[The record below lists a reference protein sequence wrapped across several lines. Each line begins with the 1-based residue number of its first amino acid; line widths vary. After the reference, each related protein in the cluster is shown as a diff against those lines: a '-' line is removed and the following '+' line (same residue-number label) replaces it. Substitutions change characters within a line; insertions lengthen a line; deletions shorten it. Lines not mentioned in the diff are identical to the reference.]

1 MKKVSF
7 SPESPKTIISNME
20 TTQPTVTFSPRK
32 GIHKFVSRIFSRMA
46 VLPLTLPLCLVL
58 VLGVGNIW
66 GQTYYDMSSGNYSQN
81 FNGITTLPTNFSIV
95 AVLSTG
101 SIPIATKTTTA
112 STSSLSVVSTGAAI
126 GRDVATSTRLAF
138 LTTGATDN
146 ATAIST
152 DLNLNFTSRN
162 AGNLSFDASTIF
174 NSTGNRVGS
183 LRVYYSIDGSTWSE
197 LTGTNLPYTATNN
210 VAGSASV
217 SITLPSAI
225 NNQATVKLRFY
236 YHNGSGGS
244 TGSRP
249 RIGIDNLSVT
259 STAAATTPTL
269 TTTTV
274 SSITTTSAI
283 LGAIVTSNGGAAL
296 TSRGTVWGTSASP
309 TGNASAE
316 GGTTVA
322 EFSHSRTGLT
332 ANTVYT
338 YRGYATNSVGT
349 GYSADGTFTSLP
361 LAPTVGSGNSIT
373 ASGFTANWSHPTM
386 GSASYTYSVEVDDDS
401 NFGSINSSVSSIAS
415 SNTSQAITG
424 LSPSTT
430 YYYRVKAVN
439 AQGSSV
445 WSSTSAGITTSS
457 AATPTLNPVTLASAL
472 STTYGTASAG
482 VSFTASGSNLTGNI
496 TATAQ
501 TGYEVSTTLGSG
513 YGASVSVASGTTV
526 YVRFASTR
534 SAGTYNSATAV
545 VLSGGGASSSANVT
559 TSSSGNTV
567 AQKALTV
574 TGLTAQNKVYDGLTM
589 AATTGTAALS
599 GIVGSDAVT
608 LTGTPIF
615 TFSSSIVA
623 SGVSVSTSGY
633 SLTGAQSANYSLT
646 QPTLAANITVRSLTI
661 TANNVSKVQGV
672 LLSGGAGSA
681 AFTSSGLQ
689 NGETIGTVT
698 ITYGTAGATTGDGN
712 TVGVYASQV
721 TPSVATSGTFTASN
735 YSISYVAGSIT
746 VTQAPCATEGF
757 TNIGSSGTYG
767 SKSWSGSGGTWNA
780 TDAREDQTITG
791 KAMTIRIGNITSPSI
806 SGGIGDLTFK
816 AKFPF
821 SESSGNLNVKVNGNV
836 IGTLNFSE
844 MNGSATITKTIS
856 NINIVGNITLS
867 LESTVARYCID
878 DISWTC
884 YSAPEINLKQ
894 SSTNLVSGSGSF
906 SLGTVTTGSSSS
918 ATTFTI
924 ENTGSATLNLTG
936 TPKVAISGHTSDFT
950 IDQTSTSA
958 TVSAS
963 GSTTFTVTFS
973 PTTTG
978 ARSATISIAND
989 DSNENPYTFTVTGT
1003 GATYAPSVT
1012 TSPATS
1018 INTTGATLNGEVTSD
1033 GGATVTERGFVYK
1046 TSSSVTISDNK
1057 TTVAGT
1063 TGTFSLSPSSL
1074 SASTQYYF
1082 RAFAINSVN
1091 TTLGSE
1097 LNFWT
1102 LANAPTAP
1110 TVNTPTGSSLNVSI
1124 GGVDGNS
1131 ATTAYAIQETTSGN
1145 YVQANGSLAASAVWQ
1160 TSSTWSSIAV
1170 IGLSSATTYTF
1181 QVKARN
1187 GANTET
1193 AFGSTTSGTTSS
1205 IGLNAV
1211 ILSSQLTSTYG
1222 SVSSGV
1228 SFTASG
1234 TNLTS
1239 NIIATAQ
1246 TGYQVSTD
1254 DLSYGSSVSV
1264 ASGTT
1269 VYVRFTS
1276 TRLAGNYNNEI
1287 ALVLSGG
1294 GAASN
1299 ANVSTSLSGNTVSK
1313 ATPTVTSAPTATAI
1327 TYGQTLASSTLSG
1340 GTASVA
1346 GAFAFTSPSTAPNA
1360 GTVNQSV
1367 TFTPTDNTNY
1377 NTTTTNVCVSV
1388 NKANQTI
1395 TFGALADK
1403 TTDDTPFALT
1413 ATASSGITV
1422 SYSSSNTAV
1431 ATVAG
1436 STVTIVGA
1444 GQTTITASQ
1453 AGDAN
1458 YNAATSVDQTLTVT
1472 IPACITN
1479 SDQLG
1484 GWNFTTA
1491 SPSTTIS
1498 NLTIGDLTQGNNNGT
1513 TTLIN
1518 ATSASSGY
1526 SGATGTNNAGAAA
1539 RTGVLNTDAS
1549 GSAYFQFTLTPAN
1562 GYNFTLTGISFG
1574 SRGTSTGPQAY
1585 SLRSSL
1591 DSYAADI
1598 TTGSLL
1604 ANSTWALKSNTGLN
1618 LNGQGNANPVTFRL
1632 YGYNGSGSPSAN
1644 TANWRIDDLTLTVT
1658 VSNAPSSA
1666 SVGSTQ
1672 NLCGILA
1679 SATLGGNTPSLGTG
1693 TWTQTAGPGTT
1704 TFSNSSN
1711 GSSTATS
1718 SIEGAYTY
1726 KWSISNGCATVNEA
1740 SVSVSFGSIPSAPT
1754 ASAQSFCSSAS
1765 PTIASLTAT
1774 GSSIKWYDASTN
1786 GNLVASETALSAGNY
1801 YASQT
1806 VSGCESTT
1814 RTSVEVT
1821 INSNGTW
1828 IGGELGEWNI
1838 ANNWCGGVP
1847 NSNTAVV
1854 SIPAGVTIDLDA
1866 SPSVLDLTVGSGST
1880 LNLGGN
1886 TITIANGGAFT
1897 NIGTFNAQTGTV
1909 AFSGTGTLAG
1919 NETTFNNLTTNGN
1932 LNASASPTINGTLTL
1947 SSGTLS
1953 VGANTL
1959 TVNGSIST
1967 TSGNIDASNASATVV
1982 FGGSS
1987 AQTIPASTFTGN
1999 INNLTLSNSA
2009 GLTTNQSLTVANTL
2023 SLSSGVLTL
2032 GTNNLTL
2039 TGSLHATNNGSS
2051 TAFINTNNSGA
2062 FIRSISSTGVDYKF
2076 PVGLSDYA
2084 PITVNFTGG
2093 TIASSTL
2100 ASRAVS
2106 GLHPDAV
2113 DGAYIRS
2120 NLYWQMNQS
2129 GMTNPQYNVSFTY
2142 PGVTNGVGSSETEAN
2157 LLPAK
2162 YSASTGWL
2170 SSGSCAICYSGTTM
2184 GTSSINTETKT
2195 LTWNGVTGFSDFG
2208 GFGEGNGSPLPVELL
2223 SFNGICDENQIQL
2236 TWSTASEN
2244 NSDYFEILKSQDGE
2258 NWRAVN
2264 KQAAAGF
2271 STTLQMYSFIE
2282 TEKSNN
2288 AYYRLNQ
2295 VDFNGDN
2302 KLYDPIF
2309 IDCEGNTSQLI
2320 TYPNP
2325 SKNGFNIVI
2334 SDSKLVGEA
2343 TLIIRDAMGK
2353 IFLTKSI
2360 SIAEGMNLF
2369 PIASNEIENGV
2380 YFITIEG
2387 KNAQTKMIK
2396 HIKN

>member
-1 MKKVSF
+1 MF
-7 SPESPKTIISNME
+7 SCFPKSNLQSTII
-20 TTQPTVTFSPRK
+20 TL
-32 GIHKFVSRIFSRMA
+32 IHTSKNSSQSLFSRFILSPA
-46 VLPLTLPLCLVL
+46 TVALSLIFVLSWSSV
-58 VLGVGNIW
+58 W
-66 GQTYYDMSSGNYSQN
+66 GQTTTITITNATIGGSGVLGSNSYNSGAERTWTQSSVNFGGKAITCNPSNAPTSASACQYIQAQANNGVIYNTSALPGRIVSIKFTGTASLASSCFGGTARLINTTSGNYTVNSGTQIGTAQTN
-81 FNGITTLPTNFSIV
+81 TTYTWTTGVSDNYTFFCIKRGGTAQYFSSIEVTYENAPSPTIS
-95 AVLSTG
+95 STG
-101 SIPIATKTTTA
+101 TLSAVNTTYGTA
-112 STSSLSVVSTGAAI
+112 
-126 GRDVATSTRLAF
+126 
-138 LTTGATDN
+138 
-146 ATAIST
+146 
-152 DLNLNFTSRN
+152 
-162 AGNLSFDASTIF
+162 
-174 NSTGNRVGS
+174 
-183 LRVYYSIDGSTWSE
+183 
-197 LTGTNLPYTATNN
+197 
-210 VAGSASV
+210 
-217 SITLPSAI
+217 
-225 NNQATVKLRFY
+225 
-236 YHNGSGGS
+236 
-244 TGSRP
+244 
-249 RIGIDNLSVT
+249 
-259 STAAATTPTL
+259 
-269 TTTTV
+269 
-274 SSITTTSAI
+274 
-283 LGAIVTSNGGAAL
+283 
-296 TSRGTVWGTSASP
+296 SASP
-309 TGNASAE
+309 TSFNVSGANM
-316 GGTTVA
+316 
-322 EFSHSRTGLT
+322 T
-332 ANTVYT
+332 AGILVTPP
-338 YRGYATNSVGT
+338 VGFEV
-349 GYSADGTFTSLP
+349 SQS
-361 LAPTVGSGNSIT
+361 VGSGYGSTTTVGAAGTI
-373 ASGFTANWSHPTM
+373 ASTPVYVRLAATSAV
-386 GSASYTYSVEVDDDS
+386 ASYSGNIVLSSSGATSVNVATVS
-401 NFGSINSSVSSIAS
+401 SSVSTKALTVTASAQTKTEGSTLPTTGTLNTHFTVSGLVNGNTANQTTLAYSGSPTGNLATATPGSYTITPSALTLSSGSI
-415 SNTSQAITG
+415 SNYSITYNTG
-424 LSPSTT
+424 TLT
-430 YYYRVKAVN
+430 VN
-439 AQGSSV
+439 AAS
-445 WSSTSAGITTSS
+445 
-457 AATPTLNPVTLASAL
+457 TPTLNPVTLTSAL
-472 STTYGTASAG
+472 SSTYGTASAG
-482 VSFTASGSNLTGNI
+482 VSFTVNGSNLTAESI

-501 TGYEVSTTLGSG
+501 TGYEVSTTLGTG
-513 YGASVSVASGTTV
+513 YGASVSVAAGTTV
-526 YVRFASTR
+526 YVRFTSTM
-534 SAGTYNSATAV
+534 SAGDKNNATAV
-545 VLSGGGASSSANVT
+545 VLSGGGASSNANVT
-559 TSSSGNTV
+559 TSLSGNTV
-567 AQKALTV
+567 SQKALTV
-574 TGLTAQNKVYDGLTM
+574 TGLTAQNKVYDGLTT
-589 AATTGTAALS
+589 ATTTGTAALS
-599 GIVGSDAVT
+599 GVVGADVVS

-646 QPTLAANITVRSLTI
+646 QPTLSANITVRSLTI
-661 TANNVSKVQGV
+661 TANNVSKIQGV
-672 LLSGGAGSA
+672 LLSGGAGST
-681 AFTSSGLQ
+681 AFSSSGLQ
-689 NGETIGTVT
+689 NSETIGSVT

-746 VTQAPCATEGF
+746 VTPAPCATEDF
-757 TNIGSSGTYG
+757 ENMPASNSSSLSRTWTGNNGLTWTAEG
-767 SKSWSGSGGTWNA
+767 ARTDRTLNGRAISFGNSGNRWV
-780 TDAREDQTITG
+780 
-791 KAMTIRIGNITSPSI
+791 TSPSY
-806 SGGIGDLTFK
+806 SGGLGILKFK
-816 AKFPF
+816 YVRDFTGTGARSIQVFVNGIQQGSDITVSNSSDVVVQYE
-821 SESSGNLNVKVNGNV
+821 SEINLIGNV
-836 IGTLNFSE
+836 ILEIRS
-844 MNGSATITKTIS
+844 NGASQVK
-856 NINIVGNITLS
+856 
-867 LESTVARYCID
+867 ID

-884 YSAPEINLKQ
+884 YTAPEINIKQ
-894 SSTNLVSGSGSF
+894 SSNLVSGSGSF

-924 ENTGSATLNLTG
+924 ENTGTATLNITG
-936 TPKVAISGHTSDFT
+936 TPIVAISGHTSDFA

-963 GSTTFTVTFS
+963 GSTTFTVTYS

-1160 TSSTWSSIAV
+1160 TSSAWSSITV

-1193 AFGSTTSGTTSS
+1193 AFGSTTNGTTSS

-1211 ILSSQLTSTYG
+1211 ILSSELTSTYG

-1239 NIIATAQ
+1239 NITVTAQ
-1246 TGYQVSTD
+1246 SGYQVSTD
-1254 DLSYGSSVSV
+1254 NNSFEASVSI

-1346 GAFAFTSPSTAPNA
+1346 GAFTFTSPSTAPNA
-1360 GTVNQSV
+1360 GTANQSV

-1377 NTTTTNVCVSV
+1377 NTTTANVSVSV

-1562 GYNFTLTGISFG
+1562 GYNFTLTGINFG
-1574 SRGTSTGPQAY
+1574 SRSTSTGPKAY
-1585 SLRSSL
+1585 ALRSSL
-1591 DSYAADI
+1591 DSYSNDI
-1598 TTGSLL
+1598 SSNSLTNSGTT
-1604 ANSTWALKSNTGLN
+1604 NWGLN
-1618 LNGQGNANPVTFRL
+1618 TITSLNVIGQGNANPVTFRL
-1632 YGYNGSGSPSAN
+1632 YGYNGAGSAGINS
-1644 TANWRIDDLTLTVT
+1644 ANWRIDDLILTVT

-1672 NLCGILA
+1672 SLCGTLA
-1679 SATLGGNTPSLGTG
+1679 SAALGGNTPSLGTG

-1774 GSSIKWYDASTN
+1774 GSSIKWYDESIN

-1897 NIGTFNAQTGTV
+1897 NNGTFNAQTGTV

-1919 NETTFNNLTTNGN
+1919 NATTFNNLTTNGN

-2353 IFLTKSI
+2353 EVLTKSI

-2369 PIASNEIENGV
+2369 PIASYEIENGV

-2387 KNAQTKMIK
+2387 ENAQTKMIK

>member
-1 MKKVSF
+1 MF
-7 SPESPKTIISNME
+7 SCFPKSNHQSTII
-20 TTQPTVTFSPRK
+20 TL
-32 GIHKFVSRIFSRMA
+32 IHTSKNSSQSLFSRFILSPA
-46 VLPLTLPLCLVL
+46 TVALSLIFVLSWSS
-58 VLGVGNIW
+58 GW
-66 GQTYYDMSSGNYSQN
+66 GQTTTITITNATIGGSSVLKTSNYDSGAERTWTQSSIN
-81 FNGITTLPTNFSIV
+81 FGGKAITCNNTGTPTSATACQYIQAQASNGVIYNTSALPGRIVSIKF
-95 AVLSTG
+95 TG
-101 SIPIATKTTTA
+101 SANVA
-112 STSSLSVVSTGAAI
+112 SSCFGGTSRLI
-126 GRDVATSTRLAF
+126 NATSANYTVNSGTQIGTAQTNTTYTW
-138 LTTGATDN
+138 TTGASDN
-146 ATAIST
+146 YTFFCIKRGGT
-152 DLNLNFTSRN
+152 TQYFTSIEVTYEN
-162 AGNLSFDASTIF
+162 APSPTIS
-174 NSTGNRVGS
+174 STGTLSAVHTT
-183 LRVYYSIDGSTWSE
+183 Y
-197 LTGTNLPYTATNN
+197 GTA
-210 VAGSASV
+210 
-217 SITLPSAI
+217 
-225 NNQATVKLRFY
+225 
-236 YHNGSGGS
+236 
-244 TGSRP
+244 
-249 RIGIDNLSVT
+249 
-259 STAAATTPTL
+259 
-269 TTTTV
+269 
-274 SSITTTSAI
+274 
-283 LGAIVTSNGGAAL
+283 
-296 TSRGTVWGTSASP
+296 SASP
-309 TGNASAE
+309 TSFNVSGANMTAGILVTPPTGFEVSQSA
-316 GGTTVA
+316 GSGFGATTTVGA
-322 EFSHSRTGLT
+322 AGTIASTP
-332 ANTVYT
+332 VYV
-338 YRGYATNSVGT
+338 RLAAT
-349 GYSADGTFTSLP
+349 SAVASY
-361 LAPTVGSGNSIT
+361 SGNIVLSS
-373 ASGFTANWSHPTM
+373 SGAT
-386 GSASYTYSVEVDDDS
+386 SVNVATVS
-401 NFGSINSSVSSIAS
+401 SSVSTKALTVTASAQTKTEGSTSPTTGTLNTHFTVSGLVNGNTANQTTLAYSGSPTGNLATATPGSYTITPSALTLSSGSI
-415 SNTSQAITG
+415 SNYSITYNTG
-424 LSPSTT
+424 TLT
-430 YYYRVKAVN
+430 VN
-439 AQGSSV
+439 AAS
-445 WSSTSAGITTSS
+445 
-457 AATPTLNPVTLASAL
+457 TPTLNPVTLTSAL
-472 STTYGTASAG
+472 SSTYGTASAG
-482 VSFTASGSNLTGNI
+482 VSFTVNGSNLTTENI

-501 TGYEVSTTLGSG
+501 TGYEVSTTLGTG
-513 YGASVSVASGTTV
+513 YGASVSVAAGTTV
-526 YVRFASTR
+526 YVRFTSTM
-534 SAGTYNSATAV
+534 SAGDKNNATAV
-545 VLSGGGASSSANVT
+545 VLSGGGSSSNANVT

-567 AQKALTV
+567 APKTLTV
-574 TGLTAQNKVYDGLTM
+574 TGLTAQNKVYDGLTT
-589 AATTGTAALS
+589 ATTTGTAGLS
-599 GIVGSDAVT
+599 GVVGADVVS
-608 LTGTPIF
+608 LTGTP
-615 TFSSSIVA
+615 TFAFATAAVGNA
-623 SGVSVSTSGY
+623 KTVSTSGY
-633 SLTGAQSANYSLT
+633 SLSGANSGNYTLT
-646 QPTLAANITVRSLTI
+646 QPTLSANITVRTLTI
-661 TANNVSKVQGV
+661 TANNVSKVAGV
-672 LLSGGAGSA
+672 AITGGAGST

-689 NGETIGTVT
+689 NSETIGSVT
-698 ITYGTAGATTGDGN
+698 ITYGSAGAATGDGN

-721 TPSVATSGTFTASN
+721 TPSAATGGTFTASN

-746 VTQAPCATEGF
+746 VTQAPCGTEDFENMPANNASYTSRTWTG
-757 TNIGSSGTYG
+757 TNGVTWTAEGSRT
-767 SKSWSGSGGTWNA
+767 
-780 TDAREDQTITG
+780 DQTIAGRAICFGTSG
-791 KAMTIRIGNITSPSI
+791 TRSVTSPI
-806 SGGIGDLTFK
+806 YNNGMGTLTFDYVR
-816 AKFPF
+816 AFT
-821 SESSGNLNVKVNGNV
+821 GTNARTLQVWVNGSQ
-836 IGTLNFSE
+836 IGSD
-844 MNGSATITKTIS
+844 IS
-856 NINIVGNITLS
+856 VSTTSDVVQTYSQEINIVGNIVV
-867 LESTVARYCID
+867 EIRSTNTSATSSNQIKID
-878 DISWTC
+878 NISWTC
-884 YSAPEINLKQ
+884 YTAPEINIKQ
-894 SSTNLVSGSGSF
+894 SSNLVSGSGSF

-963 GSTTFTVTFS
+963 DSTTFTVTFS

-1012 TSPATS
+1012 TSAATS
-1018 INTTGATLNGEVTSD
+1018 ITTTGATLNGNVTSD
-1033 GGATVTERGFVYK
+1033 GGTAVTERGFVYK
-1046 TSSSVTISDNK
+1046 TTSNVTISDNK
-1057 TTVAGT
+1057 TSVAGT
-1063 TGTFSLSPSSL
+1063 TGTFTLSPSL
-1074 SASTQYYF
+1074 SVNTQYYF
-1082 RAFAINSVN
+1082 RAYAINSVN

-1102 LANAPTAP
+1102 LANSPTAP
-1110 TVNTPTGSSLNVSI
+1110 IVNTPTGSSLNVSI
-1124 GGVDGNS
+1124 GGADGNS

-1145 YVQANGSLAASAVWQ
+1145 YVQANGSLAAIAVWQ
-1160 TSSTWSSIAV
+1160 TSSTWSSITV

-1193 AFGSTTSGTTSS
+1193 AFGSTTNGTTSS

-1211 ILSSQLTSTYG
+1211 ILSSELTSTYG

-1239 NIIATAQ
+1239 NITVTAQ
-1246 TGYQVSTD
+1246 SGYQVSTD
-1254 DLSYGSSVSV
+1254 NNSFEASVSI

-1346 GAFAFTSPSTAPNA
+1346 GAFTFTSPSTAPNA
-1360 GTVNQSV
+1360 GTANQSV

-1377 NTTTTNVCVSV
+1377 NTTTTNVSVTV
-1388 NKANQTI
+1388 NKVNQTI
-1395 TFGALADK
+1395 TFGALVDK

-1413 ATASSGITV
+1413 ATASSGLTV
-1422 SYSSSNTAV
+1422 LYSSSNTAV

-1458 YNAATSVDQTLTVT
+1458 YNAATSIDQTLTVT

-1479 SDQLG
+1479 SDQLC

-1513 TTLIN
+1513 TILIN
-1518 ATSASSGY
+1518 GTSASSVYTGA
-1526 SGATGTNNAGAAA
+1526 SGGNNAGAAS
-1539 RTGVLNTDAS
+1539 RTGSLNTGAS

-1672 NLCGILA
+1672 NLCGTLA

-1806 VSGCESTT
+1806 VSDCESTT

-1897 NIGTFNAQTGTV
+1897 NNGTFNAQTGTV

-1919 NETTFNNLTTNGN
+1919 NATTFNNLTTNGN

-1999 INNLTLSNSA
+1999 INNLTLSNSE

-2062 FIRSISSTGVDYKF
+2062 FIRSISSTGVNYKF

-2223 SFNGICDENQIQL
+2223 SFNGICDKNQIQL

-2353 IFLTKSI
+2353 EVLTKSI

-2369 PIASNEIENGV
+2369 PIASYEIENGV

-2387 KNAQTKMIK
+2387 ENAQTKMIK